1 MKKPGDFIREEV
13 RNTPPSGIR
22 KYFDMLHGMSDVI
35 SLGVGEPD
43 FVTPW
48 QIRESAIYS
57 LEKGRTHYT
66 SNTGILELRQ
76 AICSMLER
84 KYSLN
89 YNPVNQI
96 IITVGASEAID
107 IAIRSI
113 AGPGD
118 EVIIPEPCFVAY
130 KGCVNFAGAKAV
142 PLQLKEDNCFKL
154 TVDQLKACVTEKTKV
169 LILAY
174 PNNPTGAVMTEEEL
188 KPIAEYLSAKDIIV
202 ISDEIYSDLTY
213 GMKHFSFAEFKNMH
227 DKVVYV
233 NGFSKSFSMTG
244 WRLGYVCAHKDIISQ
259 MLKIHQ
265 YAIMCAPSFVQYA
278 AIDALKHCEEDVV
291 KMRQEYDARRRYLH
305 NGLISIGIDCFE
317 PEGAFYVFP
326 NIKKTG
332 LTSEQFCDRLLMEH
346 KVLVVPGTAFSSAG
360 EGYFRATYASSLE
373 NIKEALKRME
383 RFIKTI
389 DD

>member
-1 MKKPGDFIREEV
+1 VKKPGDFIREEV

-22 KYFDMLHGMSDVI
+22 KYFDMLHGMSYVI

-66 SNTGILELRQ
+66 SNTGILELRP
-76 AICSMLER
+76 AICSMLEK
-84 KYSLN
+84 KYNLN

-113 AGPGD
+113 AVPGD

-142 PLQLKEDNCFKL
+142 PLQLKEDNRFKL
-154 TVDQLKACVTEKTKV
+154 TVDQLRACVTEKTKV
-169 LILAY
+169 IILAY

-188 KPIAEYLSAKDIIV
+188 KPIAEYMATKDIIV

-244 WRLGYVCAHKDIISQ
+244 WRLGYVCAHRDIISQ

-278 AIDALKHCEEDVV
+278 AIDALKYCEEDVV

-305 NGLISIGIDCFE
+305 HGLISIGIDCFE

-332 LTSEQFCDRLLMEH
+332 LTSEQFWT
-346 KVLVVPGTAFSSAG
+346 GF
-360 EGYFRATYASSLE
+360 
-373 NIKEALKRME
+373 
-383 RFIKTI
+383 
-389 DD
+389 

>member
-1 MKKPGDFIREEV
+1 MKKPGEFIREEV

-22 KYFDMLHGMSDVI
+22 KYFDMLSGLSDVI

-66 SNTGILELRQ
+66 SNTGLLELRQ
-76 AICSMLER
+76 AVCNMLR
-84 KYSLN
+84 KKYNLD
-89 YNPVNQI
+89 YNPLNQI

-130 KGCVNFAGAKAV
+130 KGCVNFAGATAV
-142 PLQLKEDNCFKL
+142 PLQLKEENRFKL
-154 TVDQLKACVTEKTKV
+154 TVEQLKECVTKKTKA

-174 PNNPTGAVMTEEEL
+174 PNNPTGAIMTKEEL
-188 KPIAEYLSAKDIIV
+188 KPIADYLSTKDIVV
-202 ISDEIYSDLTY
+202 ISDEIYADLTY
-213 GMKHFSFAEFKNMH
+213 GTKHFSFAELENMH
-227 DKVVYV
+227 DKVIYV
-233 NGFSKSFSMTG
+233 NGFSKSYSMTG
-244 WRLGYVCAHKDIISQ
+244 WRLGYVCAHKDIVAE

-278 AIDALKHCEEDVV
+278 AIDALEQCEADVER
-291 KMRQEYDARRRYLH
+291 MRKQYDARRRYIY
-305 NGLISIGIDCFE
+305 NGLIEIGIDCFL

-332 LTSEQFCDRLLMEH
+332 LTSERFCDRLLMEH
-346 KVLVVPGTAFSSAG
+346 KVLAVPGTAFSSAG

-383 RFIKTI
+383 RFVNTL
-389 DD
+389 

>member
-1 MKKPGDFIREEV
+1 MKRPEDFIRDEV
-13 RNTPPSGIR
+13 KNTPPSGIR
-22 KYFDMLHGMSDVI
+22 KYFDMLQGMTDVI

-43 FVTPW
+43 FATPW
-48 QIRESAIYS
+48 QIRESAIHS
-57 LEKGRTHYT
+57 LERGRTHYT
-66 SNTGILELRQ
+66 SNTGVLELREV
-76 AICSMLER
+76 ICSMLYD
-84 KYSLN
+84 KYALRYDPIS
-89 YNPVNQI
+89 QI

-130 KGCVNFAGAKAV
+130 KGCVNFTGAKAV
-142 PLQLKEDNCFKL
+142 ALQLSESNCFKL
-154 TVDQLKACVTEKTKV
+154 TVEQLEKCVTNKTKL

-174 PNNPTGAVMTEEEL
+174 PNNPTGAVMTQEEL
-188 KPIAEYLSAKDIIV
+188 KPIADYLAKKDIIV
-202 ISDEIYSDLTY
+202 ISDEIYADLTY
-213 GMKHFSFAEFKNMH
+213 GMEHASFAGFENMH
-227 DKVVYV
+227 DKVIYV

-259 MLKIHQ
+259 MVKIHQ

-278 AIDALKHCEEDVV
+278 AIDALKQCEEDVANM
-291 KMRQEYDARRRYLH
+291 KREYDTRRRYIYQGILDI
-305 NGLISIGIDCFE
+305 GLECFE

-346 KVLVVPGTAFSSAG
+346 KVLVVPGTAFSEAG
-360 EGYFRATYASSLE
+360 EGYFRATYASSLD

-383 RFIKTI
+383 RFMKALN
-389 DD
+389 D

>member
-1 MKKPGDFIREEV
+1 MKKPGEFIREEV

-22 KYFDMLHGMSDVI
+22 KYFDMLSGLSDVI

-66 SNTGILELRQ
+66 SNTGLLELRQ
-76 AICSMLER
+76 AVCNMLR
-84 KYSLN
+84 KKYNLD
-89 YNPVNQI
+89 YNPLNQI

-130 KGCVNFAGAKAV
+130 KGCVNFAGATAV
-142 PLQLKEDNCFKL
+142 PLQLKEENRFKL
-154 TVDQLKACVTEKTKV
+154 TVEQLKECVTKKTKA

-174 PNNPTGAVMTEEEL
+174 PNNPTGAIMTKEEL
-188 KPIAEYLSAKDIIV
+188 RPIADYLSTKDIVV
-202 ISDEIYSDLTY
+202 ISDEIYADLTY
-213 GMKHFSFAEFKNMH
+213 GTKHFSFAELENMH
-227 DKVVYV
+227 DKVIYV
-233 NGFSKSFSMTG
+233 NGFSKSYSMTG
-244 WRLGYVCAHKDIISQ
+244 WRLGYVCAHKDIVAE

-278 AIDALKHCEEDVV
+278 AIDALEQCEADVER
-291 KMRQEYDARRRYLH
+291 MRKQYDARRRYIY
-305 NGLISIGIDCFE
+305 NGLIEIGIDCFL

-326 NIKKTG
+326 NIKRP
-332 LTSEQFCDRLLMEH
+332 D
-346 KVLVVPGTAFSSAG
+346 
-360 EGYFRATYASSLE
+360 
-373 NIKEALKRME
+373 
-383 RFIKTI
+383 
-389 DD
+389 